1 MTAVMPAGVE
11 TARDLV
17 GPAIATAVD
26 RLSPEVR
33 MVAAYHL
40 GLTDAD
46 GRPETRTAGKAL
58 RPALAVLSARAAGAA
73 PERGVPA
80 AAAVEFVHNFSLL
93 HDDIMDGDAERR
105 HRPTAWTVF
114 GVGAAILADIRSGEL
129 PFQMACTLARVLAAF
144 SVAFSLGVVAGYAM
158 GRWKVVDRYADP
170 WLIVLLNLPA
180 LVVII
185 FAYVW
190 IGLNETAAIVA
201 VALNKLPNV
210 IVVTREGVR
219 SLDASLDDMSRA
231 FRMKWLTRIRH
242 VVLPQLAPYLAAVSR
257 SSLSISWKIVLVVE
271 LIGRPNG
278 VGFVL
283 GSAFSLFDMTK
294 ILSYAI
300 SFVALMLAIET
311 LLVQPLERRTN
322 RWRRRPA

>member
-1 MTAVMPAGVE
+1 V
-11 TARDLV
+11 AR
-17 GPAIATAVD
+17 
-26 RLSPEVR
+26 
-33 MVAAYHL
+33 
-40 GLTDAD
+40 
-46 GRPETRTAGKAL
+46 
-58 RPALAVLSARAAGAA
+58 VLSLAALLVLWALIAA
-73 PERGVPA
+73 FAHSR
-80 AAAVEFVHNFSLL
+80 LL
-93 HDDIMDGDAERR
+93 PD
-105 HRPTAWTVF
+105 PLS
-114 GVGAAILADIRSGEL
+114 VGSTILADIRSGEL

-190 IGLNETAAIVA
+190 IGLNETAAVVA

-219 SLDASLDDMSRA
+219 SLDAGLDDMSRA
-231 FRMKWLTRIRH
+231 FKMKWLTRIRH

>member
-1 MTAVMPAGVE
+1 M
-11 TARDLV
+11 ARVLSLAALV
-17 GPAIATAVD
+17 ALWA
-26 RLSPEVR
+26 L
-33 MVAAYHL
+33 VAA
-40 GLTDAD
+40 
-46 GRPETRTAGKAL
+46 
-58 RPALAVLSARAAGAA
+58 LAHSRLLPDPLS
-73 PERGVPA
+73 
-80 AAAVEFVHNFSLL
+80 
-93 HDDIMDGDAERR
+93 
-105 HRPTAWTVF
+105 
-114 GVGAAILADIRSGEL
+114 VGAAILADVRSGEL

-144 SVAFSLGVVAGYAM
+144 SVAFSLGIVAGYAM

-219 SLDASLDDMSRA
+219 SLDAGLDDMSRA

>member
-1 MTAVMPAGVE
+1 MTRVY
-11 TARDLV
+11 
-17 GPAIATAVD
+17 
-26 RLSPEVR
+26 S
-33 MVAAYHL
+33 
-40 GLTDAD
+40 
-46 GRPETRTAGKAL
+46 
-58 RPALAVLSARAAGAA
+58 LAVLIAAWALTAA
-73 PERGVPA
+73 LVQSR
-80 AAAVEFVHNFSLL
+80 LL
-93 HDDIMDGDAERR
+93 PGPLTIG
-105 HRPTAWTVF
+105 TT
-114 GVGAAILADIRSGEL
+114 ILADISSGEL
-129 PFQMACTLARVLAAF
+129 PFHLACTLGRVISSFAIAMI
-144 SVAFSLGVVAGYAM
+144 LGIAAGYAM
-158 GRWKVVDRYADP
+158 GRSKTADRYADP
-170 WLIVLLNLPA
+170 WLIVLINMPA
-180 LVVII
+180 LVTII

-219 SLDASLDDMSRA
+219 SLDAGLDDMSRA